1 VSWWMEMAPAVIV
14 ILLLVGAL
22 AVLRRKGLARLKL
35 PGFSGRTRREARI
48 QVLER
53 TTLSAQHTLYLV
65 RVGQLKML
73 VGGASASCSLL
84 AILPE
89 GESSSRVSLRV
100 PGEPS

>member
-1 VSWWMEMAPAVIV
+1 MEVAPAVIV
-14 ILLLVGAL
+14 ILLLVGCL
-22 AVLRRKGLARLKL
+22 VVLRRKGLAQLKL
-35 PGFSGRTRREARI
+35 HGFSGRTRSQARI

-53 TTLSAQHTLYLV
+53 APLSAQHTLYLV

-73 VGGASASCSLL
+73 VGGAPASCSLL

-89 GESSSRVSLRV
+89 GESSSRVSLKV